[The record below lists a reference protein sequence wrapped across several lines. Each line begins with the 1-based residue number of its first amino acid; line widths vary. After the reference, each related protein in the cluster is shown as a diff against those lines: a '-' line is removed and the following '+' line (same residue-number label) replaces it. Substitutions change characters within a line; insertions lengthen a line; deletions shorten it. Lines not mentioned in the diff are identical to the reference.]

1 MGCYDR
7 KPCKEGY
14 NVSYRNRE
22 MRVKLPI
29 QEIRPDQV
37 ATPRVGIGQER
48 LIGRAIIIWAR
59 LEASLHDLIWTIE
72 GKGLAEGRGE
82 TEKHLVARLLKELRK
97 IGSGST
103 ETALEVRMAVLAV
116 AGAVKALS
124 EDRNLIVH
132 GTWGE
137 LDGVP
142 TVGSLQLETIDRNDV
157 TFESFPPGR
166 LREFIRD
173 VTACRDQ
180 AMAIIAQVESTSGDR
195 AKSNK
200 PGR

>member
-1 MGCYDR
+1 
-7 KPCKEGY
+7 
-14 NVSYRNRE
+14 

-29 QEIRPDQV
+29 QKIRPEQV

-48 LIGRAIIIWAR
+48 LIGRAVIIWAR

-82 TEKHLVARLLKELRK
+82 TEKHMVGRLLKELRK

-116 AGAVKALS
+116 AGAVKTLS

-142 TVGSLQLETIDRNDV
+142 TVGSLQLETIDRNEV
-157 TFESFPPGR
+157 TVESFPPDR
-166 LREFIRD
+166 LRDFIHD

-180 AMAIIAQVESTSGDR
+180 AMAIIAQVESSSGDR
-195 AKSNK
+195 AKATK
-200 PGR
+200 

>member
-1 MGCYDR
+1 M
-7 KPCKEGY
+7 
-14 NVSYRNRE
+14 
-22 MRVKLPI
+22 KLPI
-29 QEIRPDQV
+29 QKIRPDQV

-48 LIGRAIIIWAR
+48 LIGRAIIEWAR

-82 TEKHLVARLLKELRK
+82 TEKHLVGRLLKEFRK

-103 ETALEVRMAVLAV
+103 ETPSEVRMAVLAV
-116 AGAVKALS
+116 AGAVKTLS

-142 TVGSLQLETIDRNDV
+142 SVGSLRLETIDRNDV
-157 TFESFPPGR
+157 TFESFPPDR
-166 LREFIRD
+166 LRDFIRG
-173 VTACRDQ
+173 VTDCRDQ
-180 AMAIIAQVESTSGDR
+180 AMAIIAEVESSSG
-195 AKSNK
+195 
-200 PGR
+200 

>member
-1 MGCYDR
+1 MRPVGACRTAGGRNAREAAYSKDQAGTSCNGARGNRARAPNRARRHHMG
-7 KPCKEGY
+7 E
-14 NVSYRNRE
+14 
-22 MRVKLPI
+22 
-29 QEIRPDQV
+29 
-37 ATPRVGIGQER
+37 
-48 LIGRAIIIWAR
+48 AR
-59 LEASLHDLIWTIE
+59 SGLHDLIWTIE
-72 GKGLAEGRGE
+72 GKGLAEGRAE
-82 TEKHLVARLLKELRK
+82 TEKHMVGRLLKELRK

-116 AGAVKALS
+116 AGAVKTLS

-157 TFESFPPGR
+157 TFESFPPDR
-166 LREFIRD
+166 LRDFIRD

-180 AMAIIAQVESTSGDR
+180 AMAIIAQVGGSR
-195 AKSNK
+195 RR
-200 PGR
+200 PG